1 MKKTLI
7 AMSGGVDSA
16 VAALMIKN
24 MGHECLGGIMH
35 LHDCGE
41 TESSIADAGKIADR
55 LGFALEV
62 FDFREDFK
70 EKVIGNFIKSYE
82 NGATPNPCID
92 CNRYFKFAGLLLECD
107 RLGFDF
113 LATGHYAQI
122 EYSEQRGRYLL
133 KRAADPQK
141 DQSYVLYSLTQPQL
155 SRVIFPLGGYSKPE
169 IRALAEENG
178 FVNANKKD
186 SQDICFVPDGD
197 YVKVIKERTDKNYPE
212 GDFVTT
218 DGRVLG
224 RHKGIIGYTI
234 GQRRGLGLALPAP
247 MYVCGKDTENN
258 RVILCSNE
266 ELFKGE
272 INVCDMNY
280 IMFDSPVEPFRAAVK
295 IRYNQQAT
303 PATVIPTGE
312 NSAKIVFDTPQRA
325 PAKGQA
331 AVMYDGDYVIGGGT
345 IS

>member
-35 LHDCGE
+35 LHDSAE
-41 TESSIADAGKIADR
+41 VDISISDAGKIADR
-55 LGFALEV
+55 LGFPLHV
-62 FDFREDFK
+62 FDFREEFNK
-70 EKVIGNFIKSYE
+70 KVIGNFIKSYE
-82 NGATPNPCID
+82 EGATPNPCID
-92 CNRYFKFAGLLLECD
+92 CNRYFKFSRLLEECD
-107 RLGFDF
+107 RLGCDY
-113 LATGHYAQI
+113 LVTGHYAQI
-122 EYSEQRGRYLL
+122 EYSEDRDRYLL
-133 KRAADPQK
+133 KRAADEGK
-141 DQSYVLYSLTQPQL
+141 DQSYVLYSLTQNQL

-169 IRALAEENG
+169 IRSIAEENG
-178 FVNANKKD
+178 FVNARKKD

-197 YVKVIKERTDKNYPE
+197 YVKVIRERTGKNYPE

-224 RHKGIIGYTI
+224 RHKGIIKYTI

-258 RVILCSNE
+258 RVVLCSND
-266 ELFKGE
+266 ELFKKE
-272 INVCDMNY
+272 IIVKDVNY
-280 IMFDSPVEPFRAAVK
+280 IMFTAPAGMFRADVK
-295 IRYNQQAT
+295 IRYNQKAT
-303 PATVIPTGE
+303 PATVIP
-312 NSAKIVFDTPQRA
+312 AKDNTVQIIFDTPQRA

-345 IS
+345 IV